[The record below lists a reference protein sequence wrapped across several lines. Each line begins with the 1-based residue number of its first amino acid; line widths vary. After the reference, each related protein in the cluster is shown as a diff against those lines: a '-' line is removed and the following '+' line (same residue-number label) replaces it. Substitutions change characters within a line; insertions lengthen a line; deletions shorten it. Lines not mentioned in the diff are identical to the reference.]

1 MIKRGMNFFE
11 HNLLSLQG
19 SSCNKFVRI
28 DLTCNFPFSGRAMK
42 SLKLFLTIL
51 CTSACATAFSDWQE
65 TEEQYHQRMQ
75 WWKDGRLGMFLH
87 WGVYSTFGGEYKG
100 RDHGKEMGHASAE
113 WIYLKSNMPQEDY
126 IAAARRFNPVHYKPV
141 EWARMARQAGMVYM
155 VLTAKH
161 HDGFALFDT
170 EASGWDAVSA
180 SGAQRDLFREY
191 VDACRSEGLK
201 VGFYYSQEKDWWHHA
216 RQTIDS
222 EPLEQAYMD
231 MVKTHLRE
239 LFTNY
244 GRIDLIWFDTPVPQH
259 EAFNRECAA
268 MVRELQ
274 PHCIINGRIGNDLGD
289 YRNIGDRAIVDPGEQ
304 GYFES
309 IMTMRLNW
317 GFDRND
323 DYWKSSAELI
333 EMVSK
338 SACRSSNFLLNI
350 GPTPEGTFP
359 PEDMVRLHD
368 MGVWMDVN
376 GEAVKQ
382 TEGSPFLKVHPWGS
396 ITWNPDRK
404 AVYLHLYAWDGGD
417 VILNGLLSTVKS
429 AELLGASLRLQ
440 VKQDKGQAIVHIS
453 LPADNQLGPVPV
465 VKLSLDAAPQFDI
478 ERGPGYVAKKV
489 DHQTAAML
497 RGTITSV
504 DGIHFTVKG
513 VSNAMHKLGY
523 ELFSDQEVLMK
534 FSLNDHVR
542 FRISRD
548 GDIRSVQGYPIAPGQ
563 AYDVVYTP
571 HKDAEPEL
579 EILTFYP

>member
-1 MIKRGMNFFE
+1 MCGISVPCKV
-11 HNLLSLQG
+11 LSTHGFL
-19 SSCNKFVRI
+19 RI
-28 DLTCNFPFSGRAMK
+28 DAAGFIAFAGRALK
-42 SLKLFLTIL
+42 SLRPLITLLLIPYFLTTL
-51 CTSACATAFSDWQE
+51 FGWEE
-65 TEEQYHQRMQ
+65 TGQQYHQRMQ
-75 WWKDGRLGMFLH
+75 WWKDGRLGLFLH
-87 WGVYSTFGGEYKG
+87 WGVYSTFGGEYQG

-126 IAAARRFNPVHYKPV
+126 IAAAKRFNPIHYNPK
-141 EWARMARQAGMVYM
+141 EWARMAKQAGMVYM

-170 EASGWDAVSA
+170 EASDWDAVSA
-180 SGAQRDLFREY
+180 SGAGRDLFREY

-201 VGFYYSQEKDWWHHA
+201 VGFYYSHEKDWWHHA
-216 RQTIDS
+216 RQTVDR

-274 PHCIINGRIGNDLGD
+274 PQCIINGRIGNDLGD

-317 GFDRND
+317 GYDRND

-333 EMVSK
+333 SMVSN

-376 GEAVKQ
+376 GEAIRQ

-396 ITWNPDRK
+396 ITFSSARN
-404 AVYLHLYAWDGGD
+404 AVYLHLYDWEGGD
-417 VILNGLLSTVKS
+417 ILLNGLVSKVVK
-429 AELLGASLRLQ
+429 AEMLGPPGSLQ
-440 VKQDKGQAIVHIS
+440 VEQSRKDAVVRVS
-453 LPADNQLGPVPV
+453 LPAGNPYGPVPV
-465 VKLSLDAAPQFDI
+465 VKLTLDGDPQFNLDM
-478 ERGPGYVAKKV
+478 GPSYVARKV

-497 RGTITSV
+497 RGTITNV
-504 DGIHFTVKG
+504 DGIRFSIKG
-513 VSNAMHKLGY
+513 VHNTGHKLGY
-523 ELFSDQEVLMK
+523 ELFGDEETSMEL
-534 FSLNDHVR
+534 SLNDHVR
-542 FRISRD
+542 FRTSRD
-548 GDIRSVQGYPIAPGQ
+548 GDIRSVQGYPIVPGQ
-563 AYDVVYTP
+563 VYDVVYTP
-571 HKDAEPEL
+571 HKNAEPEL
-579 EILTFYP
+579 EILTLYPDK